1 MKIPYIVV
9 FLSKN
14 ADFSIGFNSTACKL
28 NTTKVLLKPHPTSLL
43 KNMSKFRLMKKQ
55 YQLLLFSLLFHAAA
69 LLPGNAKAQC
79 TNAQINWDYLDY
91 LHRSTTAYS
100 NYITAGMY
108 PSMVQ
113 TQSFAIGVNR
123 LTISHNYVTA
133 NNIGE
138 NTTHTG
144 EAGSRGTGADVEFR
158 GNGIITCTFDNAVTN
173 TSFSLYDID
182 RNQVVAVTAF
192 NGATPVNITMA
203 SVSGTTLTVVGSG
216 GTTPVATANN
226 TTVANNATNAS
237 LNIDIAASITSFVI
251 TVTAT
256 GTCSGGSCGSG
267 GTENG
272 AFWLSDI
279 TACVT
284 GSFPT
289 NYYTVSE
296 PFTGQPAYVLAV
308 HDQNTIYMVDPATGR
323 AVSLFTDATA
333 RVLEINDLAYDPYKR
348 ILYYSVDGLERCTP
362 AGAPDSVRYI
372 RKYDFNTEQISQV
385 IDNVNNAPFN
395 IPTFYYGLESASS
408 AFYNGSLYQ
417 GVEGTQS
424 GSTNT
429 GREGIVWRIDFAAD
443 SITPI
448 KACQVFALPVDN
460 GSSLLHDWGD
470 IIIKDGIL
478 YDFNAA
484 AASSVGN
491 YNLLNLQTKTMTTH
505 NGVRTSDKPRQA
517 GQQWD
522 GTLLW
527 LHDSVTTYNGTNVLT
542 LPKRKIVAAPRSVTW
557 VLGAGDAAEA
567 FRPKADFGDAPS
579 TYDPDPKSP
588 ALNERD
594 TAIRIGTTYDWEWN
608 KNTSTDAT
616 GDGSDEDGLA
626 YVPIFARMI
635 NQYVVQ
641 VQVWNNS
648 GANAT
653 LCAWFD
659 YNGNGVFDVSEG
671 LAPITVSSMASY
683 QSFYLSWTGISSP
696 LNNGDYTYLRIRI
709 TSAANSMTA
718 SNPTGYFN
726 DGETEDYRVLVD
738 DFPLSVNML
747 SFQAKALNN
756 AISRLNWS
764 TASEEN
770 FSGFGVERSAD
781 GVSWSTIG
789 FVNSKGNNR
798 SGNNDYVFDDLQPLK
813 GKSYYRLKL
822 TDINSIFRYSEVRQI
837 FIKDA
842 LEQVLLIPNPAS
854 SNTSVF
860 VNSNVNAEALIILQ
874 DMQGRRL
881 RTEKYRLSTGNNS
894 IQLNN
899 LSQLSNG
906 TYIVQV
912 ITGQQSIGKK
922 LLINK

>member
-1 MKIPYIVV
+1 
-9 FLSKN
+9 
-14 ADFSIGFNSTACKL
+14 
-28 NTTKVLLKPHPTSLL
+28 
-43 KNMSKFRLMKKQ
+43 MKKHC
-55 YQLLLFSLLFHAAA
+55 QLLLFTLLIHAASLLT
-69 LLPGNAKAQC
+69 GNVKAQC

-91 LHRSTTAYS
+91 LHRNTPAYS
-100 NYITAGMY
+100 SYITAGMY
-108 PSMVQ
+108 ASMVQ

-123 LTISHNYVTA
+123 LTISHNYTTT
-133 NNIGE
+133 NNQGE

-144 EAGSRGTGADVEFR
+144 EAGSRGSGADVEYR
-158 GNGIITCTFDNAVTN
+158 GNGVITCTFDNAVTN

-203 SVSGTTLTVVGSG
+203 AVSGATLTVVGSG
-216 GTTPVATANN
+216 GTAPVATANN
-226 TTVANNATNAS
+226 TTVANTSTNAS

-256 GTCSGGSCGSG
+256 GTCNSSCGGG

-308 HDQNTIYMVDPATGR
+308 HDLNTIYMVDPVTGR
-323 AVSLFTDATA
+323 AVSLFTDTTA
-333 RVLEINDLAYDPYKR
+333 RVREINDLAYDPHKR

-372 RKYDFNTEQISQV
+372 KKYDFNTEQISQV
-385 IDNVNNAPFN
+385 INNVNSAPFN

-429 GREGIVWRIDFAAD
+429 GREGIVWRIDFSAD

-484 AASSVGN
+484 SASSVGN

-542 LPKRKIVAAPRSVTW
+542 LPKRQIVAAPRSVTW
-557 VLGAGDAAEA
+557 VAGAGDAAEA

-579 TYDPDPKSP
+579 TYDPNPKSP

-659 YNGNGVFDVSEG
+659 YNGNGVFDVTEG
-671 LAPITVSSMASY
+671 LAPITVTSMAGY
-683 QSFYLSWTGISSP
+683 QSFYLAWTGITSP
-696 LNNGDYTYLRIRI
+696 LNNGDFTYLRIRI
-709 TSAANSMTA
+709 TSASNSMSA
-718 SNPTGYFN
+718 ANPTGYFN

-738 DFPLSVNML
+738 DYPLTVNML
-747 SFQAKALNN
+747 SFQAKSVNN
-756 AISRLNWS
+756 TIGRLNWS
-764 TASEEN
+764 TSAEVD
-770 FSGFGVERSAD
+770 FTGFNVERSYD
-781 GVSWSTIG
+781 GTNWNVIG
-789 FVNSKGNNR
+789 FVAAKGNNL
-798 SGNNDYVFDDLQPLK
+798 SGTNSYEFDDPQPLK
-813 GKSYYRLKL
+813 GRSSYRLKL
-822 TDINSIFRYSEVRQI
+822 LNRNNINHYSEVRNI
-837 FIKDA
+837 IIKEAID
-842 LEQVLLIPNPAS
+842 QVSLIPNPAS
-854 SNTSVF
+854 TF
-860 VNSNVNAEALIILQ
+860 ATIYINSNINTEANISLQ
-874 DMQGRRL
+874 DIHGRIFRNERHRL
-881 RTEKYRLSTGNNS
+881 NTGNNS
-894 IQLNN
+894 VTLNSLNQLPG
-899 LSQLSNG
+899 G
-906 TYIVQV
+906 TYIIQIIANQQV
-912 ITGQQSIGKK
+912 ISKKIIIGK
-922 LLINK
+922 IF

>member
-1 MKIPYIVV
+1 
-9 FLSKN
+9 
-14 ADFSIGFNSTACKL
+14 
-28 NTTKVLLKPHPTSLL
+28 
-43 KNMSKFRLMKKQ
+43 MSKLRLMKKHC
-55 YQLLLFSLLFHAAA
+55 QLLLFTLLIFSASL
-69 LLPGNAKAQC
+69 PTGNVKAQC

-91 LHRSTTAYS
+91 LHRNTTAYS

-108 PSMVQ
+108 ASMVQ
-113 TQSFAIGVNR
+113 NQSFAIGVNR
-123 LTISHNYVTA
+123 LTISHNYTTT
-133 NNIGE
+133 NNQGE

-144 EAGSRGTGADVEFR
+144 EAGSRGSGADVEYR
-158 GNGIITCTFDNAVTN
+158 GNGVITCTFDNAVTN

-192 NGATPVNITMA
+192 NGVTPVNITMA
-203 SVSGTTLTVVGSG
+203 AVSGSTLTVVGSG

-226 TTVANNATNAS
+226 TTVAVTATNAS
-237 LNIDIAASITSFVI
+237 LNIDIASSITSFVI
-251 TVTAT
+251 TVTNT
-256 GTCSGGSCGSG
+256 GTCSGGSCGGG

-289 NYYTVSE
+289 NYYSVSE

-308 HDQNTIYMVDPATGR
+308 HDLNTIYMVDPATGR
-323 AVSLFTDATA
+323 AVSLFTDTTA
-333 RVLEINDLAYDPYKR
+333 RVREINDLAYDPHKR

-385 IDNVNNAPFN
+385 INNVNTAPFN

-443 SITPI
+443 SVTPI

-470 IIIKDGIL
+470 IIIKDGVL

-484 AASSVGN
+484 GSTSVGN
-491 YNLLNLQTKTMTTH
+491 YNLLNLQTRSMTTF
-505 NGVRTSDKPRQA
+505 NGIKTSDKPRQA
-517 GQQWD
+517 GQQWN

-527 LHDSVTTYNGTNVLT
+527 LHDSITTYNGTNVLT
-542 LPKRKIVAAPRSVTW
+542 LPKRQIVASPRSVTW

-588 ALNERD
+588 ALNEKD
-594 TAIRIGTTYDWEWN
+594 TAIRIGATYDWEWN
-608 KNTSTDAT
+608 KTTSSDAT

-626 YVPIFARMI
+626 YVPIFAKMI

-641 VQVWNNS
+641 VQVWNNT
-648 GANAT
+648 GADAT

-671 LAPITVSSMASY
+671 LAPITVATAPAY
-683 QSFYLSWTGISSP
+683 QSFYLSWTGITTP
-696 LNNGDYTYLRIRI
+696 LNNGDYTYLRIRF
-709 TSAANSMTA
+709 TSATNSMTA

-738 DFPLSVNML
+738 DYPLTVNML
-747 SFQAKALNN
+747 SFQAKSINN
-756 AISRLNWS
+756 LIGRLNW
-764 TASEEN
+764 TTNAEVN
-770 FSGFGVERSAD
+770 FTGFGIERSND
-781 GVSWSTIG
+781 GITWSGIG
-789 FVNSKGNNR
+789 FVASKGNNV
-798 SGNNDYVFDDLQPLK
+798 SGTNEYAFDDPHPLS

-822 TDINSIFRYSEVRQI
+822 INLNNINQYSEIRNI
-837 FIKDA
+837 SIKEA
-842 LEQVLLIPNPAS
+842 IEQVTVIPNPAS
-854 SNTSVF
+854 VNATVF
-860 VNSNVNAEALIILQ
+860 INSNVNAEAYILMQ
-874 DMQGRRL
+874 DMQGRRV
-881 RTEKYRLSTGNNS
+881 RNEKWRLVAGNNAFG
-894 IQLNN
+894 LNN
-899 LSQLSNG
+899 LNQLPDG

-912 ITGQQSIGKK
+912 ITNQQIVTKKIIIGKQF
-922 LLINK
+922 

>member
-1 MKIPYIVV
+1 
-9 FLSKN
+9 
-14 ADFSIGFNSTACKL
+14 
-28 NTTKVLLKPHPTSLL
+28 
-43 KNMSKFRLMKKQ
+43 MSKFRLMKKQ
-55 YQLLLFSLLFHAAA
+55 YQLLLFSLLFHTAA
-69 LLPGNAKAQC
+69 LLTGNVKAQC

-91 LHRSTTAYS
+91 LQTNTASYS
-100 NYITAGMY
+100 SYISGGLYA
-108 PSMVQ
+108 SMVQ

-123 LTISHNYVTA
+123 LTITHNYSAA
-133 NNIGE
+133 NNRGE
-138 NTTHTG
+138 NISHTG

-158 GNGIITCTFDNAVTN
+158 GNGVITCTFDNAVTN

-216 GTTPVATANN
+216 GTAPVATANN
-226 TTVANNATNAS
+226 TTVANTATNAS

-256 GTCSGGSCGSG
+256 GTCSSSCGGG

-279 TACVT
+279 TACVS

-289 NYYTVSE
+289 DYYTVSE

-308 HDQNTIYMVDPATGR
+308 HDLNTIYMVDPATGR
-323 AVSLFTDATA
+323 AVSLFTDTTA
-333 RVLEINDLAYDPYKR
+333 RVREINDLAYDPHKR

-385 IDNVNNAPFN
+385 INNVNSAPFN

-484 AASSVGN
+484 SSSSAGN
-491 YNLLNLQTKTMTTH
+491 YNLLNLQTRTMSTY
-505 NGVRTSDKPRQA
+505 NGIRTSDKPRQA

-542 LPKRKIVAAPRSVTW
+542 LPKRQIVAAPRSVTW
-557 VLGAGDAAEA
+557 VAGAGDAAEA

-709 TSAANSMTA
+709 TSASNSMTA

-738 DFPLSVNML
+738 DFPLTVNML
-747 SFQAKALNN
+747 SFQAKSVNN
-756 AISRLNWS
+756 AIGRLNWS
-764 TASEEN
+764 TSAEVD
-770 FSGFGVERSAD
+770 FTGFNVERSYD
-781 GVSWSTIG
+781 GTNWNVIG
-789 FVNSKGNNR
+789 FVAAKGNNL
-798 SGNNDYVFDDLQPLK
+798 SGTNSYEFDDPQPLK
-813 GKSYYRLKL
+813 GRSSYRLKL
-822 TDINSIFRYSEVRQI
+822 LNRNNINHYSEVRNI
-837 FIKDA
+837 IIKEAIDK
-842 LEQVLLIPNPAS
+842 VSLIPNPAS
-854 SNTSVF
+854 TYATISI
-860 VNSNVNAEALIILQ
+860 NSNVNAEAYISLQ
-874 DMQGRRL
+874 DMQGRRF
-881 RTEKYRLSTGNNS
+881 RNERYRLIAGTNS
-894 IQLNN
+894 ITLNN
-899 LSQLSNG
+899 LNQLPDG
-906 TYIVQV
+906 TYIIQIIANQQV
-912 ITGQQSIGKK
+912 ISKKIIIGK
-922 LLINK
+922 IF

>member
-1 MKIPYIVV
+1 
-9 FLSKN
+9 
-14 ADFSIGFNSTACKL
+14 
-28 NTTKVLLKPHPTSLL
+28 
-43 KNMSKFRLMKKQ
+43 MSKLRLMKKHC
-55 YQLLLFSLLFHAAA
+55 QLLLFTLLLHSASLLT
-69 LLPGNAKAQC
+69 GNVKAQC

-91 LHRSTTAYS
+91 LHRNTPAYS
-100 NYITAGMY
+100 SYITAGMY
-108 PSMVQ
+108 ASMVQ

-123 LTISHNYVTA
+123 LTISHNYTTT
-133 NNIGE
+133 NNQGE

-144 EAGSRGTGADVEFR
+144 EAGSRGSGADVEYR
-158 GNGIITCTFDNAVTN
+158 GNGVITCTFDNAVTN

-203 SVSGTTLTVVGSG
+203 AVSGATLTVVGSG
-216 GTTPVATANN
+216 GTAPVATANN
-226 TTVANNATNAS
+226 TTVANTSTNAS

-256 GTCSGGSCGSG
+256 GTCNSSCGGG

-308 HDQNTIYMVDPATGR
+308 HDLNTIYMVDPVTGR
-323 AVSLFTDATA
+323 AVSLFTDTTA
-333 RVLEINDLAYDPYKR
+333 RVREINDLAYDPHKR

-372 RKYDFNTEQISQV
+372 KKYDFNTEQISQV
-385 IDNVNNAPFN
+385 INNVNSAPFN

-429 GREGIVWRIDFAAD
+429 GREGIVWRIDFSAD

-542 LPKRKIVAAPRSVTW
+542 LPKRQIVAAPRSVTW
-557 VLGAGDAAEA
+557 VAGAGDAAEA

-579 TYDPDPKSP
+579 TYDPNPKSP

-659 YNGNGVFDVSEG
+659 YNGNGVFDVTEG
-671 LAPITVSSMASY
+671 LAPITVTSMAGY
-683 QSFYLSWTGISSP
+683 QSFYLAWTGITSP
-696 LNNGDYTYLRIRI
+696 LNNGDFTYLRIRI
-709 TSAANSMTA
+709 TSASNSMSA
-718 SNPTGYFN
+718 ANPTGYFN

-738 DFPLSVNML
+738 DYPLTVNML
-747 SFQAKALNN
+747 SFQAKSVNN
-756 AISRLNWS
+756 TIGRLNWS
-764 TASEEN
+764 TSAEVD
-770 FSGFGVERSAD
+770 FTGFNVERSYD
-781 GVSWSTIG
+781 GTNWNVIG
-789 FVNSKGNNR
+789 FVAAKGNNL
-798 SGNNDYVFDDLQPLK
+798 SGTNSYEFDDPQPLK
-813 GKSYYRLKL
+813 GRSSYRLKL
-822 TDINSIFRYSEVRQI
+822 LNRNNINHYSEVRNI
-837 FIKDA
+837 IIKEAID
-842 LEQVLLIPNPAS
+842 QVSLIPNPAS
-854 SNTSVF
+854 TYATIYI
-860 VNSNVNAEALIILQ
+860 NSNINTEANISLQ
-874 DMQGRRL
+874 DIHGRIFRNERHRL
-881 RTEKYRLSTGNNS
+881 NTGNNS
-894 IQLNN
+894 VTLNSLNQLPG
-899 LSQLSNG
+899 G
-906 TYIVQV
+906 TYIIQIIANQQV
-912 ITGQQSIGKK
+912 ISKKIIIGK
-922 LLINK
+922 IF

>member
-1 MKIPYIVV
+1 
-9 FLSKN
+9 
-14 ADFSIGFNSTACKL
+14 
-28 NTTKVLLKPHPTSLL
+28 
-43 KNMSKFRLMKKQ
+43 MKKHC
-55 YQLLLFSLLFHAAA
+55 QLLLFTLLLHSASLLT
-69 LLPGNAKAQC
+69 GNVKAQC

-91 LHRSTTAYS
+91 LHRNTPAYS
-100 NYITAGMY
+100 SYITAGMY
-108 PSMVQ
+108 ASMVQ

-123 LTISHNYVTA
+123 LTISHNYTTT
-133 NNIGE
+133 NNQGE

-144 EAGSRGTGADVEFR
+144 EAGSRGSGADVEYR
-158 GNGIITCTFDNAVTN
+158 GNGVITCTFDNAVTN

-203 SVSGTTLTVVGSG
+203 AVSGATLTVVGSG
-216 GTTPVATANN
+216 GTAPVATANN
-226 TTVANNATNAS
+226 TTVANTSTNAS

-256 GTCSGGSCGSG
+256 GTCNSSCGGG

-308 HDQNTIYMVDPATGR
+308 HDLNTIYMVDPVTGR
-323 AVSLFTDATA
+323 AVSLFTDTTA
-333 RVLEINDLAYDPYKR
+333 RVREINDLAYDPHKR

-372 RKYDFNTEQISQV
+372 KKYDFNTEQISQV
-385 IDNVNNAPFN
+385 INNVNSAPFN

-429 GREGIVWRIDFAAD
+429 GREGIVWRIDFSAD

-542 LPKRKIVAAPRSVTW
+542 LPKRQIVAAPRSVTW
-557 VLGAGDAAEA
+557 VAGAGDAAEA

-579 TYDPDPKSP
+579 TYDPNPKSP

-659 YNGNGVFDVSEG
+659 YNGNGVFDVTEG
-671 LAPITVSSMASY
+671 LAPITVTSMAGY
-683 QSFYLSWTGISSP
+683 QSFYLAWTGITSP
-696 LNNGDYTYLRIRI
+696 LNNGDFTYLRIRI
-709 TSAANSMTA
+709 TSASNSMSA
-718 SNPTGYFN
+718 ANPTGYFN

-738 DFPLSVNML
+738 DYPLTVNML
-747 SFQAKALNN
+747 SFQAKSVNN
-756 AISRLNWS
+756 TIGRLNWS
-764 TASEEN
+764 TSAEVD
-770 FSGFGVERSAD
+770 FTGFNVERSYD
-781 GVSWSTIG
+781 GTNWNVIG
-789 FVNSKGNNR
+789 FVAAKGNNL
-798 SGNNDYVFDDLQPLK
+798 SGTNSYEFDDPQPLK
-813 GKSYYRLKL
+813 GRSSYRLKL
-822 TDINSIFRYSEVRQI
+822 LNRNNINHYSEVRNI
-837 FIKDA
+837 IIKEAID
-842 LEQVLLIPNPAS
+842 QVSLIPNPAS
-854 SNTSVF
+854 TYATIYI
-860 VNSNVNAEALIILQ
+860 NSNINTEANISLQ
-874 DMQGRRL
+874 DIHGRIFRNERHRL
-881 RTEKYRLSTGNNS
+881 NTGNNS
-894 IQLNN
+894 VTLNSLNQLPG
-899 LSQLSNG
+899 G
-906 TYIVQV
+906 TYIIQIIANQQV
-912 ITGQQSIGKK
+912 ISKKIIIGK
-922 LLINK
+922 IF

>member
-1 MKIPYIVV
+1 
-9 FLSKN
+9 
-14 ADFSIGFNSTACKL
+14 
-28 NTTKVLLKPHPTSLL
+28 
-43 KNMSKFRLMKKQ
+43 MKKR
-55 YQLLLFSLLFHAAA
+55 YQLLPVSLLIHFITFFT
-69 LLPGNAKAQC
+69 GNVEAQC

-91 LHRSTTAYS
+91 LHRNTTPYS

-108 PSMVQ
+108 ASMIQ

-123 LTISHNYVTA
+123 LTISHNYATA

-144 EAGSRGTGADVEFR
+144 ETGSRGSGADVEYR
-158 GNGIITCTFDNAVTN
+158 GNGVITCTFDYAVTN
-173 TSFSLYDID
+173 TSFSLYDVD

-192 NGATPVNITMA
+192 NGVTPVNITMA
-203 SVSGTTLTVVGSG
+203 AVSGTTLTVVGSG
-216 GTTPVATANN
+216 GTTPVATANS
-226 TTVANNATNAS
+226 TTVATTATNAS

-256 GTCSGGSCGSG
+256 GTCNSSCGGG

-289 NYYTVSE
+289 DYYTVSE

-308 HDQNTIYMVDPATGR
+308 HDLNTIYMVDPATGR
-323 AVSLFTDATA
+323 AVSLFTDTSA
-333 RVLEINDLAYDPYKR
+333 RVREINDLAYDPHKR

-372 RKYDFNTEQISQV
+372 RKYDFNTEMISQV
-385 IDNVNNAPFN
+385 INNVNSAPFN

-424 GSTNT
+424 GSTST

-443 SITPI
+443 SVTPT

-460 GSSLLHDWGD
+460 GSTLIHDWGD
-470 IIIKDGIL
+470 IIIKDGVL

-484 AASSVGN
+484 SSSSVGN
-491 YNLLNLQTKTMTTH
+491 YNLLDLQSKSMTTY
-505 NGVRTSDKPRQA
+505 NGIRTSDKPRQA

-527 LHDSVTTYNGTNVLT
+527 MHDSVTTYNGTNVLT
-542 LPKRKIVAAPRSVTW
+542 LPKRRIVAAPRSVTW
-557 VLGAGDAAEA
+557 VAGAGDAAEA

-579 TYDPDPKSP
+579 SYDPDPKSP

-635 NQYVVQ
+635 NQYVAQ

-648 GANAT
+648 GADAT

-683 QSFYLSWTGISSP
+683 QSFYLAWTGISSP
-696 LNNGDYTYLRIRI
+696 LNNGDFTYLRIRI
-709 TSAANSMTA
+709 TSASNSMSA

-738 DFPLSVNML
+738 DYPLTVNML
-747 SFQAKALNN
+747 SFQAKSVNN
-756 AISRLNWS
+756 IIGRLNWQT
-764 TASEEN
+764 TAEVD
-770 FSGFGVERSAD
+770 FMGFNIERSND
-781 GVSWSTIG
+781 GTNWSVIG
-789 FVNSKGNNR
+789 FVAAKGNNL
-798 SGNNDYVFDDLQPLK
+798 SGTNSYEFDDPQPLR

-822 TDINSIFRYSEVRQI
+822 LNRNNINHYSEVRNI
-837 FIKDA
+837 SIKEAID
-842 LEQVLLIPNPAS
+842 QVSLIPNPAS
-854 SNTSVF
+854 TYATINII
-860 VNSNVNAEALIILQ
+860 SNVNAEAYISLQ
-874 DMQGRRL
+874 DIQGRRF
-881 RTEKYRLSTGNNS
+881 RNERHRLIAGNNS
-894 IQLNN
+894 ITLNN
-899 LSQLSNG
+899 LNQFPDG
-906 TYIVQV
+906 TYIIQIIANQQV
-912 ITGQQSIGKK
+912 ISRKIIIGK
-922 LLINK
+922 IF